1 MQAERDIIIIGG
13 GPAGL
18 TAAQYSARGNLNTLL
33 IEELATGGQML
44 QIYELENYPGINKQ
58 ISGAE
63 LSKEMEDQALKFGA
77 KIISA
82 SVKKVEKKNNI
93 FHVSTDAGDFTAYAV
108 IIATGAKPKMLGAE
122 GEERLLGMGV
132 SYCAT
137 CDGPFF
143 KNKKILAIGGGD
155 TACSEALYLSQIAD
169 KVVMIHRKERF
180 RAQKALA
187 ERVLS
192 NKKIEVRF
200 NTECK
205 EIKGDTKVEKA
216 VLVDAAGGVKC
227 AAGSAKY
234 EENFDA
240 VFIFVGT
247 APKTESLPPDLEKD
261 ESGYIVSTNKMET
274 SIPGLFAA
282 GDVRNTPFRQVV
294 VSCGD
299 GAIAAH
305 CADIYISE
313 LKGMA
318 YK

>member
-33 IEELATGGQML
+33 IEELATGGQAL
-44 QIYELENYPGINKQ
+44 QIHNIENYPGVARQ

-63 LSKEMEDQALKFGA
+63 LSKEMEEQAIKFGA
-77 KIISA
+77 EIINA
-82 SVKKVEKKNNI
+82 SVKKVEKKGHI
-93 FHVSTDAGDFTAYAV
+93 FHVLTDMGEFRSYAV
-108 IIATGAKPKMLGAE
+108 VIATGAKHKMLGAE
-122 GEERLLGMGV
+122 GEEKFSGMGV

-143 KNKKILAIGGGD
+143 KNKKILAVGGGD

-169 KVVMIHRKERF
+169 KVVLIHRKERF

-187 ERVLS
+187 ERVL
-192 NKKIEVRF
+192 NKKNIDVRF

-205 EIKGDTKVEKA
+205 EIKGVSKVEKA
-216 VLVDAAGGVKC
+216 VLTGDDGK
-227 AAGSAKY
+227 KY
-234 EENFDA
+234 EEDFDA
-240 VFIFVGT
+240 VFIFVGS
-247 APKTESLPPDLEKD
+247 APQTNFLPTDIEKD
-261 ESGYIVSTNKMET
+261 ESGYIVSNCDMET

-282 GDVRNTPFRQVV
+282 GDVRTTPFRQIV

-305 CADIYISE
+305 SAEIHINE
-313 LKGMA
+313 LKGLA

>member
-18 TAAQYSARGNLNTLL
+18 TAAQYGARGNLNTLL
-33 IEELATGGQML
+33 IEELATGGQVL
-44 QIYELENYPGINKQ
+44 QIHNIENYPGFARQ

-63 LSKEMEDQALKFGA
+63 LSKEMEEQALKFGA
-77 KIISA
+77 EIINA
-82 SVKKVEKKNNI
+82 SVKKVEKRENI
-93 FHVSTDAGDFTAYAV
+93 FYVSTDTGEFTCYAV
-108 IIATGAKPKMLGAE
+108 IIATGAKHKMLGVE
-122 GEERLLGMGV
+122 GEEKFSGMGV

-155 TACSEALYLSQIAD
+155 TACSESLFLAQITD
-169 KVVMIHRKERF
+169 KVVLIHRKERF

-187 ERVLS
+187 ERVLK
-192 NKKIEVRF
+192 NKNIDVRF

-205 EIKGDTKVEKA
+205 EIKGEKKVEKA
-216 VLVDAAGGVKC
+216 ILLGPDGK
-227 AAGSAKY
+227 KH
-234 EENFDA
+234 EEDFDA

-247 APKTESLPPDLEKD
+247 TPQTSALPADLEKD
-261 ESGYIVSTNKMET
+261 DSGYIVSSCEMKT
-274 SIPGLFAA
+274 SIDGLFVA
-282 GDVRNTPFRQVV
+282 GDVRTTPFRQIV

-305 CADIYISE
+305 SAEIYINE
-313 LKGMA
+313 LKGLS